1 MLDENII
8 ECTEKYVL
16 DIVKEHKPLIVKK
29 HSVIK

>member
-16 DIVKEHKPLIVKK
+16 DIVKEHKPLIVKNT
-29 HSVIK
+29 V